1 VEATLAFHEISIM
14 DVWEVVRRW
23 HAGEGIRKISRDLHY
38 DRKTV
43 QRYTRLAS
51 SIGLFPE
58 APLPPREE
66 VLASLKGAESCRGR
80 SREAQGVLE
89 PYLAEITELINDRT
103 LGIKPKNA
111 FLVLRERH
119 ELIGKVS
126 YTSFK
131 RFVRT
136 HQPTLK
142 PDRSTCRIEVEPG
155 REVQIDYCRIGMLYD
170 TLEHRNRTLYA
181 FIATLAHSR
190 LKYVELTFKQDQK
203 SFVSSHLR
211 MFRFF
216 GGVPERITIDNL
228 KSGVIRPDLYEPTLN
243 HSYREMAEHFGCF
256 IDPARIKAPKDK
268 GKVERDVQTVR
279 QAVRIQIL
287 LNPDAGLAELDRLMR
302 RWSTEDYGMKNHGT
316 THEKPYEVFLE
327 RERPALKVLPETD
340 FDVAIW
346 KQATVHPD
354 HYIQFQNKAYSIPHA
369 YLGKTVWVRA
379 TEHLLQVYY
388 QHALIKTHLITK
400 GYRHTDHQDFPENVR
415 AALDTSTIHRVL
427 IERAHRI
434 GTGFGAMIRGLLEI
448 HAYVNLRCA
457 LGLVD
462 VAEACG
468 EKTPVEEASRI
479 MQQHHIKATPK
490 NLRHVLER
498 LSAERSTCRVIPLSD
513 ASREFI
519 RDISYF
525 IKSQEGTA

>member
-1 VEATLAFHEISIM
+1 MAFHEISIM

-51 SIGLFPE
+51 SIGLSPE
-58 APLPPREE
+58 APLPPRQEI
-66 VLASLKGAESCRGR
+66 LASLKDAETCRGR
-80 SREAQGVLE
+80 SREAQETLE
-89 PYLAEITELINDRT
+89 PYLDEIAKLINDRAMG
-103 LGIKPKNA
+103 LKPKNA
-111 FLVLRERH
+111 YLVLRERH
-119 ELIGKVS
+119 DLGAKVS

-131 RFVRT
+131 RFIRT
-136 HQPTLK
+136 HRPALM
-142 PDRSTCRIEVEPG
+142 PDRSTCRIETEPG
-155 REVQIDYCRIGMLYD
+155 HEVQIDYARIGMLYD
-170 TLEHRNRTLYA
+170 PVEQRNRTLYA

-190 LKYVELTFKQDQK
+190 LKFVELTFKQDQK

-211 MFRFF
+211 MLRFF
-216 GGVPERITIDNL
+216 GGVPQRITIDNL

-243 HSYREMAEHFGCF
+243 RSYREMAEHFGCF
-256 IDPARIKAPKDK
+256 IDPARIKSPKDK

-287 LNPDAGLAELDRLMR
+287 TSPDAGLAELDRLLR
-302 RWSTEDYGMKNHGT
+302 RWCTEDYGMKKHGT
-316 THEKPYEVFLE
+316 TREKPYEVFLE
-327 RERPALKVLPETD
+327 RERPVLKPLPETD
-340 FDVAIW
+340 FELAVW

-388 QHALIKTHLITK
+388 QHLLIKTHLITK
-400 GYRHTDHQDFPENVR
+400 GYRHTDHEDFPENVR
-415 AALDTSTIHRVL
+415 SVLDTSTVHRSLV
-427 IERAHRI
+427 ERADRI
-434 GTGFGAMIRGLLEI
+434 GSSFGVMIRTLLEI

-457 LGLVD
+457 MGLVD
-462 VAEACG
+462 TAESRG
-468 EKTPVEEASRI
+468 DPSLVEEAARI
-479 MQQHHIKATPK
+479 IEQHHLRPTPK
-490 NLRHVLER
+490 HFRHVLDR
-498 LSAERSTCRVIPLSD
+498 LAAQRSTCRVIPLSD
-513 ASREFI
+513 ASREFV

-525 IKSQEGTA
+525 IKSQEGTR

>member
-1 VEATLAFHEISIM
+1 VAYHEISIM

-23 HAGEGIRKISRDLHY
+23 HADEGIRKISRDLHY

-43 QRYTRLAS
+43 QRYVRLAS
-51 SIGLFPE
+51 SIGLSRGT
-58 APLPPREE
+58 PLPPREE
-66 VLASLKGAESCRGR
+66 VLSSLKSAETCRGR
-80 SREAQGVLE
+80 SREAQVVLE
-89 PYLAEITELINDRT
+89 PYLSEIAELINDRT
-103 LGIKPKNA
+103 LAIRPKNA
-111 FLVLRERH
+111 FLVLRDRH
-119 ELIGKVS
+119 DLAGKVS

-131 RFVRT
+131 RFVRA
-136 HQPTLK
+136 HELTLR
-142 PDRSTCRIEVEPG
+142 PDRSTCRIEGEPG
-155 REVQIDYCRIGMLYD
+155 REVQIDYGRIGLFYD
-170 TLEHRNRTLYA
+170 ALAGKNRTLFA
-181 FIATLAHSR
+181 FIATVAHSR

-243 HSYREMAEHFGCF
+243 RSYREMAEHFGCF

-279 QAVRIQIL
+279 QAVRMQIL
-287 LNPDAGLAELDRLMR
+287 LHPDAGLGELDRLMR
-302 RWSTEDYGMKNHGT
+302 RWSVEDYGMKRHGT
-316 THEKPYEVFLE
+316 THEKPYEVFLQ
-327 RERPALKVLPETD
+327 RERPALKPLPETD
-340 FDVAIW
+340 FDVAVW

-388 QHALIKTHLITK
+388 QHTLIKTHLITK
-400 GYRHTDHQDFPENVR
+400 HYRHTDYQDFPENVR
-415 AALDTSTIHRVL
+415 SALDTSTIHRSL
-427 IERAHRI
+427 LERADRI
-434 GTGFGAMIRGLLEI
+434 GEGFGAMIRGLLEI

-462 VAEACG
+462 AAEACA
-468 EKTPVEEASRI
+468 EKTLVEEASRI
-479 MQQHHIKATPK
+479 MQQHHIKPTHR
-490 NLRHVLER
+490 NLRHVIER

-513 ASREFI
+513 ASREFV

-525 IKSQEGTA
+525 IKGQEGTA